1 MNKRWQ
7 GVPGLALGLILIFTG
22 LSFTRAQ
29 DKVKPHVVIPEAAD
43 VSKITLKAEKRL
55 PGGPFELNLTR
66 SEEVKPLLTWLK
78 DVGWDYS
85 KSGDA
90 RVIRFAPVAF
100 ITITR
105 KNKADL
111 NFTVA
116 EPLIIAEDRYWPIDK
131 KKLETVIKQVRALA
145 K

>member
-1 MNKRWQ
+1 MNKRWP
-7 GVPGLALGLILIFTG
+7 GVPGIALALILMGTG
-22 LSFTRAQ
+22 MPFNWAQ

-66 SEEVKPLLTWLK
+66 PEEVKPVLTWLK
-78 DVGWDYS
+78 EVGWDHA

-100 ITITR
+100 ITITQ
-105 KNKADL
+105 KNKGEL
-111 NFTVA
+111 NFTVS
-116 EPLIIAEDRYWPIDK
+116 EQLIVAGDRYWLIDK
-131 KKLETVIKQVRALA
+131 TKLETVIKQVRALE